1 MFYVIT
7 ASVTEETE
15 DGSITRQIPTF
26 ILNEDIQGITNH
38 EHAKNIAETILN
50 SAKNPKI
57 KTHIHASKQSELF

>member
-15 DGSITRQIPTF
+15 EGSITRQIPTF

-38 EHAKNIAETILN
+38 EHAKNIAETVIN
-50 SAKNPKI
+50 PTKNPKF
-57 KTHIHASKQSELF
+57 KTHIHVSKQSELF